1 MRALADVEV
10 FGAWKWVSIAAPPI
24 NPPTAQS
31 ARNLERL
38 KFHVRQQELYGIWSG
53 QFSEADAQPE
63 AVIPNEGDDDD
74 KVAYPGGGGG
84 EGEGPDR
91 TMRTIQPASPRTGL
105 RPAAGGLRAVTAEQT
120 RNAATLKTLSIRMR
134 AIKNMQKITK
144 AMKMVATAKFK
155 KDRREASCDM
165 RTMENGLPFAIP
177 VMNLFQRLPVEDKA
191 GAITYVAVTS
201 DKGLCGGVNT
211 AVAKQ
216 VRQGITAEEAK
227 GNVSKVVVIGGKGV
241 AVLKRLYGD
250 RFTHSFEECS
260 KVPFTFAA
268 ASLIAERLAAS
279 NPARCK
285 VVSNEFKSMVS
296 YDTIAKHTFTVDEA
310 HTMDKGRLA
319 ALHQWTKAMDVYSF
333 EPSIYEVWQDLHE
346 FYYGCVIYGSFIQ
359 STTTETA
366 QRMNAMENASKNAG
380 EMYGKV
386 ELQFNRARQA
396 KITTELC
403 EIISGASAV

>member
-1 MRALADVEV
+1 
-10 FGAWKWVSIAAPPI
+10 
-24 NPPTAQS
+24 
-31 ARNLERL
+31 
-38 KFHVRQQELYGIWSG
+38 
-53 QFSEADAQPE
+53 
-63 AVIPNEGDDDD
+63 
-74 KVAYPGGGGG
+74 
-84 EGEGPDR
+84 
-91 TMRTIQPASPRTGL
+91 
-105 RPAAGGLRAVTAEQT
+105 
-120 RNAATLKTLSIRMR
+120 MR

-155 KDRREASCDM
+155 KDM

-201 DKGLCGGVNT
+201 APGRQDKGLCGGVNT

-296 YDTIAKHTFTVDEA
+296 YDTVA
-310 HTMDKGRLA
+310 
-319 ALHQWTKAMDVYSF
+319 
-333 EPSIYEVWQDLHE
+333 
-346 FYYGCVIYGSFIQ
+346 
-359 STTTETA
+359 
-366 QRMNAMENASKNAG
+366 
-380 EMYGKV
+380 
-386 ELQFNRARQA
+386 
-396 KITTELC
+396 
-403 EIISGASAV
+403 

>member
-1 MRALADVEV
+1 LFVDGICQVVFPLLAQVQLTLARGDN
-10 FGAWKWVSIAAPPI
+10 I
-24 NPPTAQS
+24 NLDKMFS
-31 ARNLERL
+31 RL
-38 KFHVRQQELYGIWSG
+38 FQ
-53 QFSEADAQPE
+53 
-63 AVIPNEGDDDD
+63 
-74 KVAYPGGGGG
+74 
-84 EGEGPDR
+84 
-91 TMRTIQPASPRTGL
+91 TGL
-105 RPAAGGLRAVTAEQT
+105 RPTRAFSQEQT

-155 KDRREASCDM
+155 KDM
-165 RTMENGLPFAIP
+165 RTMENGLPFATP
-177 VMNLFQRLPVEDKA
+177 VLKLFQRLPVEEKA

-216 VRQGITAEEAK
+216 IRLGLATEEAK
-227 GNVSKVVVIGGKGV
+227 GNVSKIVVVGGKGV
-241 AVLKRLYGD
+241 AALKRLYGD
-250 RFTHSFEECS
+250 RFALSFEECS
-260 KVPFTFAA
+260 KVPFTFAT
-268 ASLIAERLAAS
+268 ASLIAERLSAS

-296 YDTIAKHTFTVDEA
+296 YDTVVKHTFTVDEA
-310 HTMDKGRLA
+310 QTMDKGE
-319 ALHQWTKAMDVYSF
+319 WTKAMDVYSF

-359 STTTETA
+359 SVTTETA

-380 EMYGKV
+380 EMYCKV
-386 ELQFNRARQA
+386 ELQYNRARQA